1 MKKVLVLCYDFPPL
15 PSIGAQRPYSWFLH
29 LHKYGFYPTIV
40 CRKWKKGIHSL
51 DQYFETD
58 EEGEELTE
66 TATNRLIRVPHI
78 QSRKDKLITKSG
90 MNKSVLFRKLL
101 TLYETCFKWII
112 NSADDKFYL
121 QQRAD
126 EFLKKQKVDFILVTG
141 EPFVLFKQG
150 YYLSRKHSIPLYLD
164 YRDGWTTNHSLSN
177 SLIHKLRYRYERI
190 FENKYLSHAKLFG
203 SVSSNLTHQIT
214 HKFNCSQNKSIVL
227 KNGVEYDF
235 YKNVQKKQSHL
246 FSIVYTGTLYDTQP
260 VDAFINGLQLFIN
273 QNKPE
278 NFKVY
283 FIGIRLKPGKFVSQ
297 IEALKNTYPQYIV
310 ILDSLPFEEMVHYQL
325 EASVLLMFIIGSQ
338 KKGIIGGKTYE
349 YAATRNP
356 ILVVQEERTEETPFF
371 QGRDIQTFAFTADEV
386 VEKIESYFTKFQQGI
401 SIKTSITDDE
411 IFSISREYQVK
422 LLAEK
427 LNDYCSQG

>member
-29 LHKYGFYPTIV
+29 LHKYGFYPTVI
-40 CRKWKKGIHSL
+40 CRKWKKGIKTL
-51 DQYFETD
+51 DEYFEAD
-58 EEGEELTE
+58 EGKEELIG
-66 TATNRLIRVPHI
+66 TAENLLIRIPHK
-78 QSRKDKLITKSG
+78 QSRKDKLITNSG
-90 MNKSVLFRKLL
+90 MDTSVLLRKLL
-101 TLYETCFKWII
+101 TLYETFFKWII
-112 NSADDKFYL
+112 DSADDKVYL

-126 EFLKKQKVDFILVTG
+126 AFLLKEKVNFILVTG
-141 EPFVLFKQG
+141 EPFVLFKQAH
-150 YYLSRKHSIPLYLD
+150 YLSKKHDIPLYLD
-164 YRDGWTTNHSLSN
+164 YRDGWTTNHSLSKSFLN
-177 SLIHKLRYRYERI
+177 KLRYQYERI
-190 FENKYLSHAKLFG
+190 FEGKYLQQAKLFG
-203 SVSSNLTHQIT
+203 SVSKEVTDGIAG
-214 HKFNCSQNKSIVL
+214 KFNISDNTSIVI

-235 YKNVQKKQSHL
+235 YKNTKKKDTTE

-260 VDAFINGLQLFIN
+260 VDAFIGGLEKFIT
-273 QNKPE
+273 QNKPQ

-283 FIGIRLKPGKFVSQ
+283 FIGIRLKPGNYVSQ
-297 IEALKNTYPQYIV
+297 VEALTQKHSKQIV
-310 ILDSLPFEEMVHYQL
+310 ILDSLPFEEMVQYQKNSSL
-325 EASVLLMFIIGSQ
+325 LLMFIIGSQ

-386 VEKIESYFTKFQQGI
+386 AEKIESYYNKFQQGI
-401 SIKTSITDDE
+401 SIQTSITDEE

-427 LNDYCSQG
+427 LNSL